1 MKVLAA
7 FLVVLVVGCTA
18 TGPSYQSVV
27 TGLPEISPGMARLI
41 VYRQPEFV
49 GSGAVAKLSLDGI
62 HAGNLHQSGFV
73 YYDIPAGRHEL
84 HLSLASQLFGTPEI
98 SEISFEAGN
107 QDRLYLLVRTPYA
120 GEWGK
125 SQTFPDGLK
134 WGQESKV
141 LKIKEGGG
149 FYIVPVL
156 REVAEEQLKGYRLD
170 R

>member
-7 FLVVLVVGCTA
+7 FLVFFVVGCTA

-27 TGLPEISPGMARLI
+27 TGLPEIRPGMARLI
-41 VYRQPEFV
+41 VYRKPEFV
-49 GSGAVAKLSLDGI
+49 GSAAVAKLSLDGI

-73 YYDIPAGRHEL
+73 YFDIPAGRHEL
-84 HLSLASQLFGTPEI
+84 QVALASQLFSPPQK
-98 SEISFEAGN
+98 SEISFEAGD
-107 QDRLYLLVRTPYA
+107 QDRLYLLVRVPDA
-120 GEWGK
+120 GEWGR
-125 SQTFPDGLK
+125 SDTFPDGLK
-134 WGQESKV
+134 WGQASKV
-141 LKIKEGGG
+141 LSSKEGGG